1 MLAADK
7 LLLRSTVKQRTI
19 ELREKELNLFNSNFS
34 AVATQAALLAGFSM
48 AFLEMSVHLHGL
60 HFNPIAK
67 GLLHLFSTIC
77 VCSNIFVVSIIT
89 FVSVWGSGKA
99 LRGKDGSMSKVVE
112 GMNKERWLIFYTFG
126 VGLLALLSAVA
137 ASTWLLMQKEIA
149 LVATAMLLATCY
161 ALISNALRIFRKF
174 ELQVGEVVRFGDFL
188 RALPKSEEV
197 DDEDFDEDY
206 DANLDPKQP
215 IV

>member
-1 MLAADK
+1 
-7 LLLRSTVKQRTI
+7 
-19 ELREKELNLFNSNFS
+19 
-34 AVATQAALLAGFSM
+34 M

-60 HFNPIAK
+60 HFNPLAK

-77 VCSNIFVVSIIT
+77 ICANIFVVSIIT

-126 VGLLALLSAVA
+126 IGLVSLLTAVA
-137 ASTWLLMQKEIA
+137 CSTWLLMQREVA
-149 LVATAMLLATCY
+149 LVATILLLATCY
-161 ALISNALRIFRKF
+161 ALISNAMRIFKKF
-174 ELQVGEVVRFGDFL
+174 ELQAGEVVRFGDFL
-188 RALPKSEEV
+188 RALPKATEE
-197 DDEDFDEDY
+197 DDEDFDEEEMK
-206 DANLDPKQP
+206 DPKAA